1 MQNCLSKQRFYYKSC
16 IDVFSDLFTL
26 VIVFLSQTCMYT
38 CMFVTKKINKKSE
51 QMYASLLSFMYSFN
65 VTFFGNKDLK
75 KAAPLLGT
83 RILYDF

>member
-1 MQNCLSKQRFYYKSC
+1 M
-16 IDVFSDLFTL
+16 FSDLFTL
-26 VIVFLSQTCMYT
+26 VIVFLSQTYMYV
-38 CMFVTKKINKKSE
+38 CDKKINKKSE

>member
-1 MQNCLSKQRFYYKSC
+1 
-16 IDVFSDLFTL
+16 
-26 VIVFLSQTCMYT
+26 
-38 CMFVTKKINKKSE
+38 
-51 QMYASLLSFMYSFN
+51 MYASLLSFMYSFN